1 MLSSSKKLRYMKI
14 KRKEGF
20 ALVAAIIACL
30 ILLAVGLVAYLMTT
44 QDSRTSLRTMGDKKA
59 MMATESG
66 IHRIM
71 TYFDAA
77 NVSPQTFDAAQTSWP
92 VCLQVNAAA
101 DPSSRYCFGQPVRPP
116 SGDIVPLSGYAIAGG
131 QMWGQ
136 IRYSATV
143 TGQNTNYGGQ
153 AQVQVGFG
161 YGPVEIDTTYR

>member
-1 MLSSSKKLRYMKI
+1 MLSVSKKRRDMKI
-14 KRKEGF
+14 KREEGF
-20 ALVAAIIACL
+20 ALVAAILACL
-30 ILLAVGLVAYLMTT
+30 ILLAVGLVAYFMTT

-66 IHRIM
+66 IHRII
-71 TYFDAA
+71 TYFDAS
-77 NVSPQTFDAAQTSWP
+77 NVSPQIFDAAQTSWP

-101 DPSSRYCFGQPVRPP
+101 DPSSQYCFGQPVRPP